1 MRTKQKLVSLAA
13 ISMGFIVP
21 MVFMPS
27 LVHSFYFPPAPEY
40 QIETIIHEVEDLVTG
55 GVLTKDQGTVLK
67 TIVGEAQKIILDKN
81 KTTKAC
87 NLLRNFIIQVQA
99 YINTGVLAATKG
111 QILIGSANEVIGQ
124 LR

>member
-1 MRTKQKLVSLAA
+1 
-13 ISMGFIVP
+13 
-21 MVFMPS
+21 
-27 LVHSFYFPPAPEY
+27 
-40 QIETIIHEVEDLVTG
+40 VTG